1 MQLNKSQGLAMAYQV
16 ERVRQDFPSLRT
28 GIAFF
33 DGPGGSQV
41 PTAVGQAIANAITQ
55 ASSNRGT
62 TTASEQNAEDA
73 VIGYRNAVADLLNA
87 DPKGVVYGRSWTQ
100 LTYDFSRSISK
111 SWSSGDEIIISRLDH
126 DSNIRPWLQ
135 AAANRGVVVKWA
147 EIDKE
152 SGELPV
158 SAVTSLLSSKTK
170 FVAVTGASNTLGTKP
185 DIYAIGRAVK
195 DAGALFLV
203 DGVHL
208 TPHAVIDFKAMPV
221 DFYGFSSYK
230 ILGPHCSSFVAD
242 PALLETINNDK
253 LLPSTMTVPER
264 FEFGTLPY
272 ELMAGVSASI
282 DYVAALDS
290 SATGSRRERIVK
302 SITLLEEYEQDLFK
316 YMQDQLSLLP
326 TITLYGK
333 AKDRTPTAYFNF
345 AGVDGGDV
353 YKFMATKKVNLPAHN
368 FYAVEVSRAL
378 GLGDTGAIRAGIAP
392 YTTRDDVDRLIAGLS
407 EFLSKK

>member
-1 MQLNKSQGLAMAYQV
+1 MAYQV
-16 ERVRQDFPSLRT
+16 ERVRQDFPSLKT

-158 SAVTSLLSSKTK
+158 SAVTSLLSAKTK

-208 TPHAVIDFKAMPV
+208 TPHAVIDFKAMPA

-302 SITLLEEYEQDLFK
+302 SITLLEEYEQELFK
-316 YMQDQLSLLP
+316 YMQDQLALLP

>member
-1 MQLNKSQGLAMAYQV
+1 MAYQV
-16 ERVRQDFPSLRT
+16 ERVRQDFPSLKT

-208 TPHAVIDFKAMPV
+208 TPHAVIDFKAMPA

>member
-1 MQLNKSQGLAMAYQV
+1 MAYQV
-16 ERVRQDFPSLRT
+16 ERVRQDFPSLKT

-135 AAANRGVVVKWA
+135 AAANRGVEVKWA

-185 DIYAIGRAVK
+185 DIYAIGRAVR

>member
-1 MQLNKSQGLAMAYQV
+1 MAYQV
-16 ERVRQDFPSLRT
+16 ERVRQDFPSLKT

-208 TPHAVIDFKAMPV
+208 TPHAVIDFKAMPA

-302 SITLLEEYEQDLFK
+302 SITLLEEYEQELFK
-316 YMQDQLSLLP
+316 YMQDQLALLP